1 MPSYS
6 GKKVIIGIV
15 TATLLAL
22 SFWYFFI
29 DTLTISELSGKNLS
43 PRASIFINL
52 FDFDTGLS
60 RYDIYNLKTKSVYW
74 EKRIQEVTSIKN
86 PKRREVEHEKLMA
99 EMLQDP
105 SMKKIVKKLF
115 GLGTNAALT
124 VLKAVT
130 AF

>member
-15 TATLLAL
+15 TATLLGL

-29 DTLTISELSGKNLS
+29 DTLTISELSGKNVS

-115 GLGTNAALT
+115 GLGTNTALT